1 MISFG
6 IACFFV
12 RKMDFCEIENRP
24 YVVNF
29 GCRLNACESE
39 IIEKIACKLGLGNHI
54 IVNSCAVTAEA
65 ERQVRQA
72 IRKIHKENPF
82 AKIIV
87 TGCASEASCDT
98 FKNLEGVIGII
109 KNSEKLF
116 EESYLKFT
124 SHTQSAIKYKDKP
137 NVRGFVQI
145 QNGCD
150 NFCTYCIV
158 RKTRGPS
165 MSLHPNLITKMV
177 ERELENENVKEIVL
191 TGVNISSY
199 NFNGLTLANLCR
211 FLLNRHK
218 NVQRLRL
225 SSLDPADIDKD
236 FIDFAASEERLMP
249 HLHLSIQSGDN
260 MILRRMRRRH
270 TAEDVIKLTNKV
282 LEKRSVIFG
291 SDFIAGFPTETE
303 EMHLNTEK
311 FLTDANI
318 TLAHVFPYSERPG
331 TPAAMMPQVD
341 KKVRKQRA
349 KRLIEEA
356 DKLLENKLNQ
366 YINKEFY
373 ALAET
378 NSFGKTDDFLPI
390 ITEEKFVPGTIYR
403 VMGKA
408 VKDHKLSVEIIK

>member
-1 MISFG
+1 MVSRV
-6 IACFFV
+6 FFV
-12 RKMDFCEIENRP
+12 REMDFCGIENRP

-39 IIEKIACKLGLGNHI
+39 IIEKIACKLGLSNHI

-87 TGCASEASCDT
+87 TGCASEASEEI
-98 FKNLEGVIGII
+98 FENLEGVIGIV

-116 EESYLKFT
+116 EESYFKFASPT
-124 SHTQSAIKYKDKP
+124 RSAIEYKDKP

-165 MSLHPNLITKMV
+165 ISLHPNLIVEMTK
-177 ERELENENVKEIVL
+177 RELENANVKEIVL

-199 NFNGLTLANLCR
+199 NFNGLTLTNLCR
-211 FLLNRHK
+211 FLLNQIP
-218 NVQRLRL
+218 NLERLRL
-225 SSLDPADIDKD
+225 SSLDPADLDED
-236 FIDFAASEERLMP
+236 FIDFVTSEGRLMS

-260 MILRRMRRRH
+260 MILKRMRRRH
-270 TAEDVIKLTNKV
+270 TAEDVIKLTNKI
-282 LEKRSVIFG
+282 LEKRNVIFG

-303 EMHLNTEK
+303 EMHQNTEK

-318 TLAHVFPYSERPG
+318 TLAHIFPYSERPG

-341 KKVRKQRA
+341 KNIRKQRA

-366 YINKEFY
+366 YVNSKFY
-373 ALAET
+373 VLAET
-378 NSFGKTDDFLPI
+378 DCFGKTDDFLPVV
-390 ITEEKFVPGTIYR
+390 TDEKFVPGTIYN
-403 VMGKA
+403 VTGKA
-408 VKDHKLSVEIIK
+408 VKDHKLLVEIIK